1 MNRSILLPIAVA
13 VTMMASAS
21 CFAQVVSSNNDDGV
35 VKVDQRMSQHAYR
48 AGEVIVKFKSQG
60 KVNIRKVGGRFRTS
74 SVSAV
79 DKVMNQLGVTDVE
92 QMMPLTGAVK
102 AGGPRK
108 ARSYNGGVVEEA
120 DLSKLYCM
128 KFDTK
133 KVATVE
139 KAVAMLKE
147 MDEVEYAEPNYLVFA
162 LGSDADTYK
171 DEPMYGNQQWY
182 LDAIGLPRL
191 WARPK
196 LANAKRPVIAILD
209 TGVDIDHPDLKG
221 NIWTNEKEA
230 AGTDGVDNDGNGFA
244 GDVHGWD
251 FVNQTARIG
260 DWNGHGTHCAGIAAA
275 TGNNGIGITGANPD
289 ALIMPVT
296 VMQSDGVGDVATIC
310 RGIDYAVA
318 NGADFVSMSFGGYTY
333 SIAEEQ
339 ALAKAYQKATLV
351 AAAGNDFKC
360 INQHFCPVNGSF
372 VNGPCYPAAFTFVL
386 GVQATAQGGGLA
398 GFSNYDC
405 DGPIYSAF
413 GEEKLYNY
421 ELGAPGAGIY
431 STYPGGKYKAMN
443 GTSMAAPLA
452 AGVISRLMECKDY
465 NAQVTNREMLFGDLI
480 HSLDGRNINVWKAY
494 KITDADREPTLWF
507 VGYDLVDSVGGDGD
521 GRPDAGETIE
531 IYPTLR
537 NDWGA
542 AHNIKL
548 TVELAENEDPSIA
561 ELLTPA
567 VDFGRNLDSYG
578 KGRSTNPL
586 KIKINK
592 DCVDGRHIRL
602 VLKATCDNSAEECY
616 EQPITLDLENGVEI
630 GGMIEKNTTLYP
642 NVHYIV
648 TKSIAIPAGVTLT
661 IKPGTVLRFK
671 DNTGITCADS
681 ELGYSYDDTSIKWH
695 EKTVGGHIKAF
706 GTPDSMIYFTSA
718 GSQNSHISFHY
729 NALDT
734 IEYSVFVNLSL
745 NRFSGSS
752 DYNRIWEVSPNC
764 ILSNIIMNDVGM
776 PYSDAF
782 KGSSVNNANFYENEF
797 HYMWYPDFLNI
808 NVASNLVEIA
818 SFGLYDHVFKG
829 VNIYN
834 NKERDYKT
842 LCNISLG
849 QEALLY
855 KMDNPSYFG
864 SGREDIAR
872 KGIWDIEHGYGT
884 SKIDLS
890 NMRTRPNPECHG
902 VVWKVVVDG
911 HDAQDEFDSI
921 PPLGVGKH
929 KFEVYFSRPDMDT
942 TVTPTVA
949 MGVRPPYTQIPIA
962 ENGSW
967 SIKDSVSVYTCYLD
981 ITGRLRADGLNRIYV
996 DNARDGEH
1004 FEVPVENMRYNV
1016 QVDVAGA
1023 MSADFQAKAG
1033 LGKVSL
1039 EWATPSE
1046 TEIADMMGYNMYR
1059 YEMVNDSTPG
1069 DTIRLNLRMIDAS
1082 DTTFVDYDVV
1092 PGKTYCY
1099 YYKVM
1104 STDLSE
1110 GEPSKTV
1117 ASTPLSSKKGDSNG
1131 DMSVDVA
1138 DVVTDISYM
1147 TFGNPQPFI
1156 FEAADVNSDSAV
1168 DILDVVGTVRIITHP
1183 AGEAAAVAV
1192 NSCATYSVKD
1202 GVLSVDCPAAIGGV
1216 QATIDGVERT
1226 ATIKPLEALEGMEIV
1241 DQPMDGDRRMVLA
1254 YSMSGKTIAP
1264 GHHDLLQIGSGK
1276 VTDIVI
1282 SDPTGKKIMAV
1293 NGNATGIGAVEAAQ
1307 IKMPYPNPFVEQL
1320 TVPYVIGRDD
1330 VSSVKLVLTDLA
1342 GSTVAE
1348 TSGEAGFGEH
1358 KCCWNLGGVARGV
1371 YFVSLYADGKLMQTT
1386 RVVKR

>member
-13 VTMMASAS
+13 VTMMTSAA
-21 CFAQVVSSNNDDGV
+21 CFAQVASSNNDDGV

-48 AGEVIVKFKSQG
+48 EGEVIVKFKSQG
-60 KVNIRKVGGRFRTS
+60 KVNIRKAGGRFSTS

-79 DKVMNQLGVTDVE
+79 DKVINQLGVTDVE

-191 WARPK
+191 WAQPK

-230 AGTDGVDNDGNGFA
+230 ADTDGVDNDGNGFA

-275 TGNNGIGITGANPD
+275 TGSNGIGITGANPD

-360 INQHFCPVNGSF
+360 ITQHFCPVNGSPS
-372 VNGPCYPAAFTFVL
+372 NGPCYPAAFTFVL
-386 GVQATAQGGGLA
+386 GVHASAQGGCLA
-398 GFSNYDC
+398 DFSNYDC

-452 AGVISRLMECKDY
+452 AGAISRLMECKDY
-465 NAQVTNREMLFGDLI
+465 NAQVMNREMLFGDLI

-507 VGYDLVDSVGGDGD
+507 VGYDMVDSVGGDGD
-521 GRPDAGETIE
+521 GRPDAGEIID

-548 TVELAENEDPSIA
+548 TVELGENEDPSIV

-578 KGRSTNPL
+578 KGRSVNPL

-592 DCVDGRHIRL
+592 DCADGRHIRL
-602 VLKATCDNSAEECY
+602 VLKATCDNSTEAYY
-616 EQPITLDLENGVEI
+616 EQPITLDVENGVEI

-648 TKSIAIPAGVTLT
+648 TKTIAIPAGVTLT

-671 DNTGITCADS
+671 NNTGITCAYGTD
-681 ELGYSYDDTSIKWH
+681 
-695 EKTVGGHIKAF
+695 GGHIKAF
-706 GTPDSMIYFTSA
+706 GKPDSMIYFTSA
-718 GSQNSHISFHY
+718 DLQMSGVDFIFNNQDSIC
-729 NALDT
+729 
-734 IEYSVFVNLSL
+734 YSVFENLCVSDI
-745 NRFSGSS
+745 SGSS
-752 DYNRIWEVSPNC
+752 QYNTPIISNTIIRKNSGYLRMDYTFADNCVIYQNNRI
-764 ILSNIIMNDVGM
+764 
-776 PYSDAF
+776 
-782 KGSSVNNANFYENEF
+782 
-797 HYMWYPDFLNI
+797 
-808 NVASNLVEIA
+808 
-818 SFGLYDHVFKG
+818 FGLDCKTLLRSNVVANIKG
-829 VNIYN
+829 TNGYFSNVSYNEGVLEDNIFN
-834 NKERDYKT
+834 NKSHDLELHNVYAYGIAKLFKT
-842 LCNISLG
+842 
-849 QEALLY
+849 
-855 KMDNPSYFG
+855 DNPCYFG

-942 TVTPTVA
+942 TVTPMVA

-1069 DTIRLNLRMIDAS
+1069 DTIRLNQRMIDAN

-1092 PGKTYCY
+1092 PGKTYCYY

-1147 TFGNPQPFI
+1147 TFGDPQPFI
-1156 FEAADVNSDSAV
+1156 FEAADVNSDNAV

-1183 AGEAAAVAV
+1183 AGEAAAAAV
-1192 NSCATYSVKD
+1192 NSCATYRVKD
-1202 GVLSVDCPAAIGGV
+1202 GVLSVDCPTAIGGV

-1226 ATIKPLEALEGMEIV
+1226 AAIKPLEALEGMEVV

-1264 GHHDLLQIGSGK
+1264 GCHDLLQIGSGK

-1282 SDPTGKKIMAV
+1282 SDPTGKKIMTV

-1307 IKMPYPNPFVEQL
+1307 IKMPYPNPCVEQL
-1320 TVPYVIGRDD
+1320 TVPYVIGRDG
-1330 VSSVKLVLTDLA
+1330 VNSVKLVLTDVA
-1342 GSTVAE
+1342 GSMVAE
-1348 TSGEAGFGEH
+1348 TNGEAGFGEH
-1358 KCCWNLGGVARGV
+1358 KCEWNLGGVAKGV

>member
-13 VTMMASAS
+13 VTMMTSAS
-21 CFAQVVSSNNDDGV
+21 CFAQVASSNNDDGV
-35 VKVDQRMSQHAYR
+35 VKVDQRLSQHAYR

-60 KVNIRKVGGRFRTS
+60 KVNIRKVGGHFRTS

-128 KFDTK
+128 KFDTN

-360 INQHFCPVNGSF
+360 INQHFCPVNRSF

-421 ELGAPGAGIY
+421 ELGAPGAWIY

-452 AGVISRLMECKDY
+452 AGAISRLMECKDY

-480 HSLDGRNINVWKAY
+480 HSLDGCNINVWKAY

-578 KGRSTNPL
+578 KGRSVNPL

-602 VLKATCDNSAEECY
+602 VLKATCDNSAEACY
-616 EQPITLDLENGVEI
+616 EQPITLDVENGVEI

-648 TKSIAIPAGVTLT
+648 TKTIAIPAGVTLS

-671 DNTGITCADS
+671 DNTGITCAYGTD
-681 ELGYSYDDTSIKWH
+681 
-695 EKTVGGHIKAF
+695 GGHIKAF
-706 GTPDSMIYFTSA
+706 GKPDSMIYFTSA
-718 GSQNSHISFHY
+718 DLQMNGVDFIFNNQDSIC
-729 NALDT
+729 
-734 IEYSVFVNLSL
+734 YSVFENLRVSDI
-745 NRFSGSS
+745 SGSS
-752 DYNRIWEVSPNC
+752 QYNTPIISNTIIRKNSGYLRMDYTFADNCVIYQNNRIWGLGCNKLLRSNVVANIKGTNGYFGNVSYNEGV
-764 ILSNIIMNDVGM
+764 LEDNI
-776 PYSDAF
+776 F
-782 KGSSVNNANFYENEF
+782 
-797 HYMWYPDFLNI
+797 
-808 NVASNLVEIA
+808 
-818 SFGLYDHVFKG
+818 
-829 VNIYN
+829 N
-834 NKERDYKT
+834 NKAHDLELHNVYAYGIAKLFKT
-842 LCNISLG
+842 
-849 QEALLY
+849 
-855 KMDNPSYFG
+855 DNPSYFG

-1069 DTIRLNLRMIDAS
+1069 DTIRLNQRMIDAS

-1183 AGEAAAVAV
+1183 AGEAAAAAV

-1202 GVLSVDCPAAIGGV
+1202 GVLSVDCPAAVGGV